1 MNDKWIDYTAAA
13 IPYQAQHT
21 TCSEV
26 RLRNTAG
33 PLHDFLGYST
43 ASRKRLTI
51 WDNRVLHCYMKT
63 TECAVIW
70 LCPDFRSSNV
80 NPL

>member
-1 MNDKWIDYTAAA
+1 MDYTAAA

-33 PLHDFLGYST
+33 PLHDFLGY
-43 ASRKRLTI
+43 
-51 WDNRVLHCYMKT
+51 
-63 TECAVIW
+63 
-70 LCPDFRSSNV
+70 
-80 NPL
+80 